1 MYRTVPA
8 FNEKFAHKEIIR
20 RNHIFL
26 VENLDARSTNLL
38 DELIQTRVLT
48 PDEKDSISSQ
58 ATSNAQNQ
66 ALLALLKRKTKDNF
80 DKFLDALERAGQ
92 PFIRNELQP
101 HRDQRF

>member
-1 MYRTVPA
+1 MYRTVSA
-8 FNEKFAHKEIIR
+8 FNEKFAHTEIIR
-20 RNHIFL
+20 QKHLFL
-26 VENLDARSTNLL
+26 VENLDAKNTNLL
-38 DELIQTRVLT
+38 DVLYQTQVLT
-48 PDEKDSISSQ
+48 PAEKDSIGSQ
-58 ATSNAQNQ
+58 ATTDAQNQ